1 MAKDSPR
8 ARVEELV
15 ELLDRHGVEFVLI
28 GGQAEVLYGGER
40 VTYDVDVCPRWTP
53 ENLARLAAA
62 LAEIH
67 PRMRGLRAG
76 DEVPLRA
83 DAALLGGSTIWTL
96 STDLGDLDLL
106 RVVEPL
112 GEYDA
117 VLPGSIRIDLDG
129 VPLVVIGLD
138 DLIAS
143 KKAIG
148 RPKDLEAVRS
158 MEVIRRLRDGGGS

>member
-1 MAKDSPR
+1 MADDPQR
-8 ARVEELV
+8 ARVEELIA
-15 ELLDRHGVEFVLI
+15 LFDRHGVDFVLI

-40 VTYDVDVCPRWTP
+40 VTYDVDVCPRWTA
-53 ENLARLAAA
+53 ENLRRLAEA
-62 LAEIH
+62 LSEIH

-76 DEVPLRA
+76 DEVALRL
-83 DAALLGGSTIWTL
+83 DAALLSGSEIWTL

-112 GEYDA
+112 GEYEA
-117 VLPGSIRIDLDG
+117 VLPGSMRIDLDG

-143 KKAIG
+143 KRAIG

-158 MEVIRRLRDGGGS
+158 LEVIRRLRDGGQA